1 MKTVSF
7 FRLLGLLTCA
17 ACLVARGE
25 VLISEFMASNS
36 RTLADE
42 DGEFSDWIELHNT
55 GPATVNLLG
64 WSLTDSAASLTQWQF
79 PATNLQSGAHLV
91 VFASGKNR
99 RTPGVPLHTNFRLS
113 GGGEYLA
120 LVGADGTTI
129 VSQYAPTFPPQ
140 VGDVSYGID
149 SGARLNVFVSTN
161 AGSRIFIPVDGTLGT
176 NWILPSFNDTT
187 WLTATGGVGFAAGS
201 ISELRLTNNLAG
213 YWKFDETTGRTA
225 ADSSG
230 LGNAGGLR
238 NFPTNDTQWVRGRHG
253 GALNFRGAP
262 LNDYVLVTNY
272 PKSTTTLTVAAWV
285 WADSRPTW
293 ATVAKNWPGGNAS
306 HFHFGLQDT
315 GGDLSN
321 YIRQNNTDYGLREG
335 TPQLPLGAWQHVAFV
350 LDANTERIYRNGI
363 QVASAPYSGTLPN
376 PTSATLAIGAKVFGG
391 GTSVDSFWHGRI
403 DDLAVWNRALSPQEI
418 QSLGTA
424 GGAFEADI
432 ATNLKDAMFRN
443 NASAFIRVPFVVE
456 NPALYRRWILRLRY
470 DDGFVVWLNGQE
482 VARRNAPETLNWN
495 SAATAVAP
503 ESASEVAEI
512 FNLAEFEN
520 LIVAGTNV
528 LAFQA
533 LNLAADDPDFFIA
546 PTLDALSTV
555 TVTNTF
561 VYFTAPTPGS
571 ENLPGVDVLGPI
583 ITEAKHSPNV
593 PNDADDLI
601 VTARITPA
609 FAAVT
614 NVTLRYRVMFSNEV
628 AVTMFDDGAHGDGV
642 AGDGI
647 FGGTIPASASTNG
660 QMIRYVV
667 TATDAFGRTSRAP
680 LFNDPL
686 DSDQYFG
693 TVVANPA
700 INSALPVFHWF
711 VATPAAAET
720 DTGTRCSLFYNGEF
734 YDNLFVRIRGG
745 TSRSWPKKSYKI
757 EFNEDHEFELY
768 PGKPRVTEFD
778 FNTTYTD
785 KSYLRSVLVYE
796 HQRDVGLPSPICFL
810 AHLRQNG
817 AFYNISVYTEQPD
830 RDFLRRVGLDEN
842 GSFYKCGPGS
852 TYDNTAS
859 FEKKTREAEGNAD
872 LQAFLAGIG
881 LTGAALES
889 YVFDN
894 IDVPGMVNFLA
905 TVAITQNIDAS
916 DKNHFLYRDTAG
928 TREWRMLPW
937 DQDLTFG
944 PDALNTDTI
953 VYNLQNVNGP
963 ACASHP
969 FIGARPYMLHAA
981 KYNRFIEAI
990 VNVPRT
996 REMLLR
1002 RIRTLSDEVLATGYF
1017 QRRID
1022 QLVPVISPDVT
1033 LDKARWGVNAAFGG
1047 TTYTLAHAADRI
1059 KTNYLVPRL
1068 GYLTGATIA
1077 GVTNANPTKQ
1087 PPNVSVSIAGV
1098 EVNPAS
1104 GNQAEEFLIVTNG
1117 TSFPV
1122 DLTGWKISGGIDFNF
1137 KPGTII
1143 GSNSALYVVASVPAF
1158 RARSNGPRGGQS
1170 LFVAGAYSGQLSAR
1184 GETLQLVN
1192 QFGQAVNTFATPAAP
1207 SLAQQFL
1214 RVTELMYHPDA
1225 VAGNT
1230 NVAEEFEYIELT
1242 NISTNQS
1249 VNLSGVRFVAGIEFD
1264 FTHAGGSSLAPGQ
1277 RVVVVRNGLAF
1288 AARYGWNLP
1297 LLAGQYVGSLEN
1309 SGERIRLVD
1318 ASGEEILDFSYD
1330 NNWHPITDGLGFSLV
1345 VVNENAE
1352 PDAWSSA
1359 AQWRPSGAMGGS
1371 PSSDDPTATA
1381 IPRIVVNEAL
1391 ANTFPPRSL
1400 DAIELA
1406 NLATGPANIS
1416 GWFLTDDFNTPK
1428 KFRVPGNTVIP
1439 VGGFVVFDEED
1450 FNPGDTGF
1458 ALGSDG
1464 DEVWLF
1470 SADVAGNLTG
1480 YVHGFEFGASDYL
1493 VPFGRVPTSARQ
1505 EDFAALGAFTP
1516 GAPNMSPKVGPVI
1529 FTEIHYHPP
1538 DRADGSDNTDDEFVE
1553 LLNVSELA
1561 VPLFD
1566 STNPS
1571 NTWRIRGGIDF
1582 EFQTNQTIAPGE
1594 HFILV
1599 NFDPANIALRDG
1611 FLANYSVP
1619 PGTKLFGPYR
1629 GKLGNDGDELRVEK
1643 PSTPLN
1649 GKVPYV
1655 VVDRVDYTNRSPWPA
1670 GADGM
1675 GLSMHRRLPDFYGNE
1690 PLAWLGAVPSPGI
1703 SKVVSQLPPHISL
1716 GPFGRTNVAYQDV
1729 TLRVSANGN
1738 PPLHYQWRFN
1748 GDAIA
1753 NATNATLLLPTI
1765 QPNQAGTYDV
1775 LVFNEHGSILS
1786 DPANITLKYPAF
1798 IQSQPAS
1805 VQVRVRP
1812 DPAALA
1818 ITNTSFTVTA
1828 YSPSPMSYQW
1838 FFNNTQIP
1846 GATNN
1851 TLFITNVQLASGG
1864 DYVVRITDEVGS
1876 VLSAPAT
1883 LIPLVSP
1890 TILQGVIPQ
1899 FVAPGA
1905 TVTLSVVAGG
1915 NPFPFGYEWRRG
1927 SVVVRSNVVNSA
1939 TDYYTFTAGP
1949 APFTTNQYRVI
1960 VRNLANISI
1969 SANSLA
1975 AVVTL
1980 PDFDQ
1985 DGIIDLY
1992 EQAVGMNTNNA
2003 ADALED
2009 LDGDGMR
2016 NRDEILAG
2024 TNPADA
2030 ASYLRVEL
2038 AAGAP
2043 QATVRFAAVSNRTY
2057 SIQFTDGIGSAPW
2070 LQLADVPAGATN
2082 RVERIVDPTWTSNRF
2097 YRIVHPAQR

>member
-99 RTPGVPLHTNFRLS
+99 RAPGAPLHTNFRLS

-140 VGDVSYGID
+140 VSDVSYGID

-161 AGSRIFIPVDGTLGT
+161 ASSRVFVPADGSLGT

-187 WLTATGGVGFAAGS
+187 WLAATGGVGFAAGS

-238 NFPTNDTQWVRGRHG
+238 NFPTNDTQWVRGKHG

-376 PTSATLAIGAKVFGG
+376 PTSATLAIGAKVFNGG
-391 GTSVDSFWHGRI
+391 ATADSFWDGMI

-482 VARRNAPETLNWN
+482 VARRNAPETLDWN
-495 SAATAVAP
+495 SAATAAAP

-561 VYFTAPTPGS
+561 VYFTTPTPGS
-571 ENLPGVDVLGPI
+571 ENLPGVDALGPI
-583 ITEAKHSPNV
+583 ISETTHSPSV
-593 PNDADDLI
+593 PSDGDNLV

-660 QMIRYVV
+660 QMIRYAV

-916 DKNHFLYRDTAG
+916 DKNHFLYRDTEG
-928 TREWRMLPW
+928 TREWKMLPW

-1059 KTNYLVPRL
+1059 KTNYLLPRL
-1068 GYLTGATIA
+1068 GYLTGTTIA
-1077 GVTNANPTKQ
+1077 GVTNTNPTRQ

-1170 LFVAGAYSGQLSAR
+1170 LFVAGSFSGQLSAR

-1192 QFGQAVNTFATPAAP
+1192 QFSQAVNTFATPAAP

-1214 RVTELMYHPDA
+1214 RITELMYHPDA

-1230 NVAEEFEYIELT
+1230 NAAEEFEYIELT

-1264 FTHAGGSSLAPGQ
+1264 FTHAGGSSLTPGQ

-1297 LLAGQYVGSLEN
+1297 LVAGQYVGSLEN

-1381 IPRIVVNEAL
+1381 IPRIVVNSVIARSDV
-1391 ANTFPPRSL
+1391 PPST
-1400 DAIELA
+1400 DSIELLNLSAQSA
-1406 NLATGPANIS
+1406 NLS
-1416 GWFLTDDFNTPK
+1416 GWFLSDDFNTPR
-1428 KFRVPGNTVIP
+1428 KFRISNGITLAAGASIT
-1439 VGGFVVFDEED
+1439 FDESQ
-1450 FNPGDTGF
+1450 FNPGGTGF

-1470 SADVAGNLTG
+1470 SADLAGNLTG
-1480 YVHGFEFGASDYL
+1480 YVHGFEFGASDDR
-1493 VPFGRVPTSARQ
+1493 VPFSRWVTSTGR
-1505 EDFAALGAFTP
+1505 EDFVASNP
-1516 GAPNMSPKVGPVI
+1516 PNSGGGPKIGPIVI
-1529 FTEIHYHPP
+1529 TEIQYHPA
-1538 DRADGSDNTDDEFVE
+1538 DLADGSDNSADEFIE
-1553 LLNVSELA
+1553 LHNATDA
-1561 VPLFD
+1561 VQPLFD
-1566 STNPS
+1566 SLLPA
-1571 NTWRIRGGIDF
+1571 NTWRLRGGVSFNFPANI
-1582 EFQTNQTIAPGE
+1582 TLAPRE
-1594 HFILV
+1594 TVLLV
-1599 NFDPANIALRDG
+1599 NFAPTNAALADAFRSR
-1611 FLANYSVP
+1611 YSVP
-1619 PGTKLFGPYR
+1619 APTRLFGPYG
-1629 GKLGNDGDELRVEK
+1629 GKLSNDGDDVRLEK
-1643 PSTPLN
+1643 PTTPIAGN
-1649 GKVPYV
+1649 VPFV
-1655 VVDRVDYTNRSPWPA
+1655 LVDRVRYSDATPWPA
-1670 GADGM
+1670 GADGD
-1675 GLSMHRRLPDFYGNE
+1675 GLSLQRRSGSVYGDDPIVWSARPTSAGSFQNDE
-1690 PLAWLGAVPSPGI
+1690 TPAPTI
-1703 SKVVSQLPPHISL
+1703 VSHPASQNAIA
-1716 GPFGRTNVAYQDV
+1716 FQDV
-1729 TLRVSANGN
+1729 ALQVAVNGTAPLR
-1738 PPLHYQWRFN
+1738 YQWRFN

-1753 NATNATLLLPTI
+1753 NATNATLLLPAI
-1765 QPNQAGTYDV
+1765 QPIQAGAYDV
-1775 LVFNEHGSILS
+1775 LVFNDHGSVLS
-1786 DPANITLKYPAF
+1786 ATANITLKYPAF

-1812 DPAALA
+1812 DPAALPV
-1818 ITNTSFTVTA
+1818 TNTSFTVIA

-1864 DYVVRITDEVGS
+1864 DYVVRITDEIGF

-1985 DGIIDLY
+1985 DGIIDFY

-2043 QATVRFAAVSNRTY
+2043 QAIVRFAAVSNRTY